1 MIRARRRCG
10 IVVSSLWTFFI
21 LSLTVPTIWHIENIG
36 LQFFWPNVYFKC
48 AFSKIWDCRRCQMS
62 DVINVNASVMWC
74 VLYRVLKS
82 FLPRRRQMIT
92 WPRRHLAATAAAAIS
107 TQSRRHLTWSRNVT
121 TPRTT
126 QNPVTSQRDG
136 SDWLRRRI
144 LSSCCYFLLVW
155 QLSFYRKAK

>member
-74 VLYRVLKS
+74 VLYSSEIVS
-82 FLPRRRQMIT
+82 SSPS
-92 WPRRHLAATAAAAIS
+92 PDDH
-107 TQSRRHLTWSRNVT
+107 VT
-121 TPRTT
+121 TTPSCCYCSCSY
-126 QNPVTSQRDG
+126 QYAKPPPSYVESQRDHASNYSES
-136 SDWLRRRI
+136 SDVTAWRQRLI
-144 LSSCCYFLLVW
+144 ASSNFEFLLL
-155 QLSFYRKAK
+155 LSVSMAAVFL